1 MKVLLVED
9 DKFLRTL
16 LEKRLIGEGFT
27 VETAIDGDEAL
38 NKTVAAP
45 ANIVLLDIILPKK
58 SGFTFLEELQKD
70 PNLSKIPV
78 VILSNLGQSED
89 IQKGKTLGA
98 IDYFVKATTSLEELV
113 RKMRAIGD
121 RSGGEASV
129 PTAPP
134 TPPAN

>member
-27 VETAIDGDEAL
+27 VETAVDGDEAL
-38 NKTVAAP
+38 NKMVATP
-45 ANIVLLDIILPKK
+45 PNIVLLDIILPKK

-70 PNLSKIPV
+70 PNLAKIPV
-78 VILSNLGQSED
+78 VILSNLGQSDD

-98 IDYFVKATTSLEELV
+98 IDYFVKATTSLEELI
-113 RKMRAIGD
+113 RKLRAISERTNGKD
-121 RSGGEASV
+121 S
-129 PTAPP
+129 APAAAP
-134 TPPAN
+134 SAA